1 MCSSKCFAKPQKMSL
16 LDILTERTNLVKAS
30 EKLNSQYE
38 ITTVKLDEKEFEI
51 LKDDLNALRKLI

>member
-16 LDILTERTNLVKAS
+16 LDILTERTSLVKAS

>member
-1 MCSSKCFAKPQKMSL
+1 MSL
-16 LDILTERTNLVKAS
+16 LDILTERVNLVKAS

-38 ITTVKLDEKEFEI
+38 VTTVKLDEKEFEI